1 MGHEG
6 EGEVTIVAVFYF
18 LLCIDGLLNGCQ
30 FRSVRNYILSVFC
43 VKDIF
48 VVRILTSI
56 FRSCDKYD
64 SHVMIAREE
73 RSVPIT

>member
-1 MGHEG
+1 MVASL
-6 EGEVTIVAVFYF
+6 EVCRTIFYPF
-18 LLCIDGLLNGCQ
+18 
-30 FRSVRNYILSVFC
+30 FA